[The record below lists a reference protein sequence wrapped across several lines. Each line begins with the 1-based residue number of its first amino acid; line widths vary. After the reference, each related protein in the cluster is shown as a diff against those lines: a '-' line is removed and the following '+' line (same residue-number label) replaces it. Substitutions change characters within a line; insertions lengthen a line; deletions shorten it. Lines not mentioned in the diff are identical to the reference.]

1 MSISKEQKREI
12 KYYLSLDE
20 NSLYSLLAPPVRGTS
35 KAKRSAY
42 EGQRRF
48 NKLKKTLYQ
57 KICIDWRY
65 CSRIDHPV
73 LQDNVNLVFIIAD
86 VLASSSTI
94 LPFGISPFII
104 ATILVKQGLRK
115 FCKCY

>member
-35 KAKRSAY
+35 KAKGRAY

-48 NKLKKTLYQ
+48 NKLKKRLYK
-57 KICIDWRY
+57 KICKDWRY
-65 CSRIDHPV
+65 CSKIDHPV
-73 LQDNVNLVFIIAD
+73 LQDNVNLVFIIAEN
-86 VLASSSTI
+86 VLASSPF
-94 LPFGISPFII
+94 LPFGISPVIL

-115 FCKCY
+115 FCECY

>member
-20 NSLYSLLAPPVRGTS
+20 NSLYSLLAPKVRGSS
-35 KAKRSAY
+35 KAKGNAY

-48 NKLKKTLYQ
+48 NKLKPRLYK

-65 CSRIDHPV
+65 CSKVDDPK
-73 LQDNVNLVFIIAD
+73 LGDDVNLVATLAAF
-86 VLASSSTI
+86 LASYLAFELSPVI
-94 LPFGISPFII
+94 LV
-104 ATILVKQGLRK
+104 TILVKQGLRK